1 VIASWGDQ
9 KVKYALRSDTKS
21 LGSILLGLAIDEG
34 RLALGD
40 RAVDRLSG
48 FGTPPSSNVN
58 TGWLPKIMVLQLA
71 THTAGFDAGGGDY
84 LPLVFAPGASSSS
97 ATPTTPWPGSACSW
111 PAAANG
117 RRRRSCP
124 SPMST
129 GPAARLWP

>member
-58 TGWLPKIMVLQLA
+58 TGWLPKITILQLA

-84 LPLVFAPGASSSS
+84 LPLVFAPGSKFLYSNA
-97 ATPTTPWPGSACSW
+97 G
-111 PAAANG
+111 ANWLADIL
-117 RRRRSCP
+117 
-124 SPMST
+124 T
-129 GPAARLWP
+129 V